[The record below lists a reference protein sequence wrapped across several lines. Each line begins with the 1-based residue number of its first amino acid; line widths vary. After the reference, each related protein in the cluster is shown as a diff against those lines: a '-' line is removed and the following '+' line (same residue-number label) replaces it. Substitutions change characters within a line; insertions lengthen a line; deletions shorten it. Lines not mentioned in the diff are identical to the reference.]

1 MRLKNSPEV
10 TQEYLADSIK
20 WLAHMAA
27 KDRWNLNE
35 DEVSILMGGIDVELY
50 RDLRHKALQGEKL
63 AVAWDMVERISLLLA
78 LSKSLLILA
87 PTDLHAITWFNKPN
101 SGSFL
106 KNQSAKDYLLSHPSL
121 TDLKALNDY
130 LTSLIR

>member
-10 TQEYLADSIK
+10 TQEYLADGIQ

-27 KDRWNLNE
+27 QEQWNLN
-35 DEVSILMGGIDVELY
+35 DAEVASLLGGINVELY
-50 RDLRHKALQGEKL
+50 RDLKRKAFQGEKL
-63 AVAWDMVERISLLLA
+63 TVTWDMVERISLLLA